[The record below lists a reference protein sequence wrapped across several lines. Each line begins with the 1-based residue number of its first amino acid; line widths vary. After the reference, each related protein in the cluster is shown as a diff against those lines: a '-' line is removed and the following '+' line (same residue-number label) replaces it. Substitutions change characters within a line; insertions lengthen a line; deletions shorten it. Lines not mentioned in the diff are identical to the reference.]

1 MTIEFK
7 PRGICAHR
15 MTVSAENGV
24 ITNVDI
30 VGGCDGNHKG
40 VAALIKGMELSDAI
54 SRIKGIRCGKRDT
67 SCPDQL
73 SLALQQLLDA
83 GA

>member
-1 MTIEFK
+1 MTIDYT
-7 PRGICAHR
+7 PHGICAQKI
-15 MTVSAENGV
+15 TVSAENGI
-24 ITNVDI
+24 ITGADI

-40 VAALIKGMELSDAI
+40 VAALIKCMELSDAI